1 MATNLELKSGTESL
15 TSAHQAA
22 RSMGLS
28 PTETLDQTD
37 VYFAVARGRLK
48 LRRIVGKGAELIYYE
63 REDERTARW
72 SIYTRMAVSDP
83 DVLQGMLTQALGVRG
98 VVRKHRT
105 VYLHDSARIHLD
117 CVEGLGDFL
126 EFEIVETEEK
136 TASALMEKLKA
147 VFSVSRTAMIGGSY
161 IDLLEARGKVVVD
174 RT

>member
-28 PTETLDQTD
+28 PAETLDQTD
-37 VYFAVARGRLK
+37 VYFAVSRGRLK
-48 LRRIVGKGAELIYYE
+48 LRLIEGKGAELIYYE

-72 SIYTRMAVSDP
+72 STYTRLAVADP
-83 DVLQGMLTQALGVRG
+83 NVLQGMLAQALGVRG
-98 VVRKHRT
+98 VVKKHRT

-117 CVEGLGDFL
+117 RVEGLGDFL
-126 EFEIVETEEK
+126 EFEIVETGEK
-136 TASALMEKLKA
+136 KASALMERLKA
-147 VFSVSRTAMIGGSY
+147 VFSVSQSAMIGGSY